1 MGKEKNKKDFQK
13 YLTCMLKL
21 HEKGNEKEVV
31 FIFCPAIIMFFCQ
44 FCQYWWIKDIFQ
56 PKVENAIT

>member
-1 MGKEKNKKDFQK
+1 MGKEKSKKDFQK

-31 FIFCPAIIMFFCQ
+31 FIFCPAIIIFFANFASTGGLKTFSNQ
-44 FCQYWWIKDIFQ
+44 R
-56 PKVENAIT
+56 